1 MLGVDPA
8 TVARRWQRLEAEG
21 LAWVHAA
28 VNTDVDQDLV
38 RAWVEVRV
46 AGVQVDKVAGQ
57 LAAEPNVLSLR
68 LTAGE
73 RELLALL
80 ANVDLDEMAQFVGT
94 HIAAIDGVRS
104 TRTHLIT
111 EAPITGADW
120 RLNVL
125 KPDERAAMEAGS
137 TPVLGR
143 RARLDAADAAIATE
157 LERDGRAGVTEIAER
172 AGLGISTVRR
182 RLPGLLSSG
191 TLMVHCDVSRQVS
204 GYPVSAV
211 YFASV
216 PAVHLEK
223 VTSSLRTLP
232 GLRLCSIV
240 AGPDNLVL
248 DVWLESLRDVHQLE
262 NFVSKRLKSLDVRI
276 ADRAVTLRTY
286 KHHGRVLDVEGRA
299 VIQ

>member
-1 MLGVDPA
+1 
-8 TVARRWQRLEAEG
+8 
-21 LAWVHAA
+21 
-28 VNTDVDQDLV
+28 
-38 RAWVEVRV
+38 
-46 AGVQVDKVAGQ
+46 
-57 LAAEPNVLSLR
+57 
-68 LTAGE
+68 
-73 RELLALL
+73 
-80 ANVDLDEMAQFVGT
+80 
-94 HIAAIDGVRS
+94 
-104 TRTHLIT
+104 
-111 EAPITGADW
+111 
-120 RLNVL
+120 
-125 KPDERAAMEAGS
+125 
-137 TPVLGR
+137 
-143 RARLDAADAAIATE
+143 
-157 LERDGRAGVTEIAER
+157 
-172 AGLGISTVRR
+172 VRR